1 MQPFI
6 LTTSGTKLTET
17 EFQETTLDRYCLH
30 IIEKKELRLSDVI
43 LELQSN
49 LPEQPSNTDIAKA
62 MAKWLYKD
70 APDPD
75 TAFKRFVN
83 REYQS
88 DHIMR
93 KILSDVEYRYW
104 RMFKRQF

>member
-6 LTTSGTKLTET
+6 LTTSGTRLTET
-17 EFQETTLDRYCLH
+17 EFQEMTLDKYCLH
-30 IIEKKELRLSDVI
+30 VIEKKELRLSEVI
-43 LELQSN
+43 SELQKN

-75 TAFKRFVN
+75 AAFARFVN

-88 DHIMR
+88 DHTMR
-93 KILSDVEYRYW
+93 KILSNVEYRYW